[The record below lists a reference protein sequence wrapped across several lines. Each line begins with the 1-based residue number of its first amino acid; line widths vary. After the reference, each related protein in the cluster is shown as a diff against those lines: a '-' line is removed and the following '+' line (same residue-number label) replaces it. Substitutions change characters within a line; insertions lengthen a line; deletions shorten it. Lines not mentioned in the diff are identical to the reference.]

1 MENATKALLIAGSV
15 LIAIVLIAVGIKILS
30 STSGVTKEVD
40 NLSSTMEASIFNS
53 RFTQYEGKQK
63 GSEIKNLISQ
73 VVLNNANNEHKININ
88 IGSVTKQEYGQ
99 HLYKDTEVDNELR
112 DAFETTVTYTVKI
125 TKVDNK
131 GYIQEIYI
139 YEF

>member
-53 RFTQYEGKQK
+53 RFTQYEGTQK
-63 GSEIKNLISQ
+63 GSSVKALIRLIEQNNIKG
-73 VVLNNANNEHKININ
+73 EHHIDCDTSAQTIDINKNYIVDYQLGTDRVHIN
-88 IGSVTKQEYGQ
+88 YYYS
-99 HLYKDTEVDNELR
+99 
-112 DAFETTVTYTVKI
+112 
-125 TKVDNK
+125 
-131 GYIQEIYI
+131 
-139 YEF
+139 

>member
-53 RFTQYEGKQK
+53 RFTQYEGTQK
-63 GSEIKNLISQ
+63 GSSVKALIRLIEQNNIKG
-73 VVLNNANNEHKININ
+73 EHHIDCDTSAQTIDINKNYIVDYQLGTDRVHIN
-88 IGSVTKQEYGQ
+88 YYYSYSTGNKCK
-99 HLYKDTEVDNELR
+99 HRNRKWYKYWYRRYN
-112 DAFETTVTYTVKI
+112 
-125 TKVDNK
+125 
-131 GYIQEIYI
+131 
-139 YEF
+139 

>member
-53 RFTQYEGKQK
+53 RFTQYEGTQKGTAVRALYRLVKQNNLTSSNRDIGMYITDGSG
-63 GSEIKNLISQ
+63 GSEIEDDSDLQ
-73 VVLNNANNEHKININ
+73 RYVVNNN
-88 IGSVTKQEYGQ
+88 
-99 HLYKDTEVDNELR
+99 
-112 DAFETTVTYTVKI
+112 TYTVSLFDNNNDGY
-125 TKVDNK
+125 VDT
-131 GYIQEIYI
+131 IEIL
-139 YEF
+139 E